1 MSGAAFILII
11 TVSVACLFCAAFT
24 FVAIYERQFVS
35 ARWFAAAFAMGVVY
49 AVLEF
54 LLPSFNNGK
63 IGVFLGHTA
72 FLVTLTLL
80 NVGLARRF
88 EVPLPINTIVAAF
101 SLSLVASSLLQD
113 LPRGSL
119 LRMFL
124 YQAPYFVMQAI
135 GAWIVLK
142 APRLRPID
150 KLLAGFLVISAV
162 HYLTKPLVA
171 VYVGG
176 AGSAPQKYLETTYAM
191 ISQSMGAVLVVASGL
206 LLLATLAVDLVNSMT
221 ARSETDMISGLL
233 NRRGFEE
240 RLAEVARN
248 RPRTGM
254 PTTLV
259 MCDLDH
265 FKAINDTYGHAFG
278 DKVIAHFA
286 QTLGKSALH
295 VAARIGGEEFAVLLP
310 QSNLGAGRNFAE
322 AARKAF
328 SETSANELAPGIP
341 LTASFGVA
349 EMTQG
354 ESVASLM
361 ARADAALYDAKRA
374 GRDCVRVSPGL
385 TAIENAAVGSTG

>member
-1 MSGAAFILII
+1 MSGAAFILLI

-35 ARWFAAAFAMGVVY
+35 ARWFAAAFAMGVTY

-54 LLPSFNNGK
+54 FLPSFKDGDV
-63 IGVFLGHTA
+63 GVFLGHAA

-88 EVPLPINTIVAAF
+88 EVPLPVNMIVAAF

-119 LRMFL
+119 LRLFL

-135 GAWIVLK
+135 GASIVLK
-142 APRLRPID
+142 AKRLRPID

-176 AGSAPQKYLETTYAM
+176 AGPAPQRYLDTTYAM

-221 ARSETDMISGLL
+221 ARSETDLISGLL
-233 NRRGFEE
+233 NRRGFEQ
-240 RLAEVARN
+240 RLAQVTQSGLRDG
-248 RPRTGM
+248 RPI
-254 PTTLV
+254 TLV

-265 FKAINDTYGHAFG
+265 FKTINDTYGHAFG

-286 QTLGKSALH
+286 QILGRSSKYIAGR
-295 VAARIGGEEFAVLLP
+295 VGGEEFAVLLP
-310 QSNLGAGRNFAE
+310 DSDLTEGRHFAE
-322 AARKAF
+322 AVRTAF
-328 SETSANELAPGIP
+328 SDTSQRDLSARSP

-349 EMTQG
+349 QMTRQ
-354 ESVASLM
+354 ESMASLM

-374 GRDCVRVSPGL
+374 GRNCVQISPGL
-385 TAIENAAVGSTG
+385 TAIETAFSEKVG